1 MENINTFI
9 LPEIKK
15 PEKPKKESK
24 KILDTKERLTRVNRE
39 VTCAYC
45 DELKILNPDHYQL
58 LYDIHGSDEKIS
70 AEYMCKPCEM
80 KSKGNPVVFWLKHGE
95 LLQNVSKDL
104 KDLFDAFNGSLR
116 TQQDLVV
123 FDNIIRDNLKVLN
136 ISSYTILLERDNTA
150 KGVQFKNFPFVGTI
164 NLKIYEQRK
173 NRIEIVG

>member
-70 AEYMCKPCEM
+70 AE
-80 KSKGNPVVFWLKHGE
+80 
-95 LLQNVSKDL
+95 
-104 KDLFDAFNGSLR
+104 
-116 TQQDLVV
+116 
-123 FDNIIRDNLKVLN
+123 
-136 ISSYTILLERDNTA
+136 
-150 KGVQFKNFPFVGTI
+150 
-164 NLKIYEQRK
+164 
-173 NRIEIVG
+173 